1 MLHILQSWV
10 QGLAGRG
17 GGAARPKARS
27 AADLEMLM
35 HNSHDMIMRL
45 NKDIKLSYISPACL
59 PIFGRKP
66 EQMLGTKLKDY
77 ALEEDRALLTAHGK
91 KLFSGEAES
100 DTSCFRILRADG
112 AIRWV
117 EVNTRAERDPLG
129 GLTGHFVIV
138 LRDVTRHR
146 ELEAELEKLAR
157 IDGLTGIANRRAFD
171 EGLER
176 AWRGALR
183 SQNPL
188 SLMLL
193 DFDNFKKYNDHY
205 GHQAG
210 DDCLR
215 RGAGA
220 VAAAAMRPLD
230 LVARYGGEELA
241 VILPEADATGA
252 VDVGVRILE
261 AVRNLN
267 IPHELNPPGGGFV
280 SLSIGIACVSIHG
293 PAVINTQDALVDAA
307 DGALYRAKSQ
317 GRNGLAM
324 APLVL
329 APPELELTAEH
340 GTMP

>member
-1 MLHILQSWV
+1 MFNAFQSWV
-10 QGLAGRG
+10 QALSRPAAPRAKKRRG
-17 GGAARPKARS
+17 

-59 PIFGRKP
+59 QIFGRPP
-66 EQMLGTKLKDY
+66 EEMLGTKLKDY
-77 ALEEDRALLTAHGK
+77 ALEEDRPLLTERGK
-91 KLFSGEAES
+91 KLFSGLVES

-112 AIRWV
+112 VIRWV
-117 EVNTRAERDPLG
+117 EVNTRAERDSVG

-138 LRDVTRHR
+138 ARDVTKHR
-146 ELEAELEKLAR
+146 ELEAQLERLAR

-176 AWRGALR
+176 TWRGALR
-183 SQNPL
+183 SQKPL
-188 SLMLL
+188 SLLLL
-193 DFDNFKKYNDHY
+193 DFDHFKSYNDHY

-215 RGAGA
+215 RGAAA
-220 VAAAAMRPLD
+220 VAAAAMRPMD

-241 VILPEADATGA
+241 VVLPDTDATGA
-252 VDVGVRILE
+252 VDVGLRVLEMVRDLK
-261 AVRNLN
+261 
-267 IPHELNPPGGGFV
+267 IPHALNPPGGGFV
-280 SLSIGIACVSIHG
+280 SVSIGIASVSIHG
-293 PAVINTQDALVDAA
+293 PAMINTHAALVDAA
-307 DGALYRAKSQ
+307 DQALYRAKSQ

-329 APPELELTAEH
+329 APPEAELADD
-340 GTMP
+340 GQASF